1 MAENYSLNSKFG
13 LNVTPNKQQ
22 KQIAP
27 NEIIKSTQ
35 ESIGNI
41 FDTVTGYVQKYENVF
56 SGDVEREINLYD
68 RQAMIVG
75 MNLRA
80 AEVKRHFDMN
90 I

>member
-41 FDTVTGYVQKYENVF
+41 FDTLTGYVQKYENVF

>member
-22 KQIAP
+22 KQIAS

>member
-13 LNVTPNKQQ
+13 YNVTPNKV
-22 KQIAP
+22 KQEAP
-27 NEIIKSTQ
+27 KSVVKSTQ
-35 ESIGNI
+35 ENIANI
-41 FDTVTGYVQKYENVF
+41 FDTMTGYVQKYENVF

-80 AEVKRHFDMN
+80 SEVKRSFDVN

>member
-13 LNVTPNKQQ
+13 FNVTPSKQ
-22 KQIAP
+22 KQSAP
-27 NEIIKSTQ
+27 KEVVKSTQ
-35 ESIGNI
+35 ENIINI
-41 FDTVTGYVQKYENVF
+41 FDTMTEYVQKYENVF

-80 AEVKRHFDMN
+80 SEPKRNFDMN